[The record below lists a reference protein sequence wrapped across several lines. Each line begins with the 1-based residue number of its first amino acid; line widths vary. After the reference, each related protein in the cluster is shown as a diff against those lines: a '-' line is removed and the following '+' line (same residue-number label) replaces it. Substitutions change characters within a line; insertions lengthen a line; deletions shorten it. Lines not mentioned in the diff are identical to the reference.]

1 MSCHHLQNLE
11 SYLLKANEEKEK
23 GKSTSSSSPAVV
35 GFWYG
40 KLLRSLEIE
49 DDHVTSKEDGGV
61 VTTILGVP
69 IHEHVEEG
77 REWLAKCH
85 TSLSPHVHYLITQ
98 SLPIDRCRD
107 DYLDN
112 NLTLDWSLLKNYFD
126 SSSSGNEIYFDR
138 KILKFPLILLIS
150 PLPPFFSPSDYVAL
164 VQQLGVVAASVHVT
178 LQNKD
183 VVLEKWKPLFNWT
196 HNPQVIIIIM
206 IFYYIWYVQVY
217 VDCFELLFSDNNHH
231 LSLTLLTAAVER
243 SLGDVSKTRQ
253 PLLIKQ

>member
-1 MSCHHLQNLE
+1 MNCHHLQNLE
-11 SYLLKANEEKEK
+11 YYLLKANEEKEK
-23 GKSTSSSSPAVV
+23 GKRTSSSSPAVV

-40 KLLRSLEIE
+40 KLLRSLEIK

-98 SLPIDRCRD
+98 SLPIDRCCD
-107 DYLDN
+107 DYLDG
-112 NLTLDWSLLKNYFD
+112 NLTLDWSFLKNYFD

-150 PLPPFFSPSDYVAL
+150 PLPPSSLIPCPFSSDYVAL
-164 VQQLGVVAASVHVT
+164 VQQLGVVAASVHAT

-183 VVLEKWKPLFNWT
+183 VILEKWKPLFNWT
-196 HNPQVIIIIM
+196 HNPQVIII
-206 IFYYIWYVQVY
+206 
-217 VDCFELLFSDNNHH
+217 
-231 LSLTLLTAAVER
+231 
-243 SLGDVSKTRQ
+243 
-253 PLLIKQ
+253 